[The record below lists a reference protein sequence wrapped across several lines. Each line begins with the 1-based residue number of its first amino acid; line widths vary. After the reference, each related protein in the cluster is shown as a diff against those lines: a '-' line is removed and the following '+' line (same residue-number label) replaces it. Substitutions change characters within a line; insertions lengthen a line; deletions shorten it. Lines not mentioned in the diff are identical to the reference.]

1 MQPLSVEDIPEFQDL
16 AHEVLYAFMTG
27 AICQSDRRM
36 PGRLR
41 PRLHPAWHERIAMLA
56 ARSIP
61 ESPRPPEDFHAAAK
75 VLAAAYR
82 KLRISIEAAAISEPI
97 RQVVPGAQAGL
108 VEGTKVVQMLRD
120 FWSHG
125 GAEVCAGIYLHGSH
139 STGDVTGYSDVDT
152 LLIIKQEV
160 AENPDALMTLG
171 RRAQR
176 SMGAL
181 FSVDL
186 LQHHGNF
193 VLTETDL
200 QWYDE
205 VWFPLVLFEYSTPL
219 FAADPLH
226 IRVRSHGQHGAR
238 LNLERMCRRFMAEWQ
253 PRQLRTAFHLKVQLS
268 CFLILPALL
277 LQAHG
282 RACYKRESFMMS
294 KPYFDPE
301 LWGVM
306 DEVSDMRRL
315 WRQDNHSAWRL
326 LAKTQPVLWHQ
337 IISTAGKF
345 GVPAAIWRQVADP
358 QLRARMG
365 DFARACLALTSQQ
378 KSGVVNPGA

>member
-1 MQPLSVEDIPEFQDL
+1 MQPLRVEDIPEFQDM

-56 ARSIP
+56 ACSVP
-61 ESPRPPEDFHAAAK
+61 ESTRHAEDFQAAAK

-82 KLRISIEAAAISEPI
+82 KLRISIEAAAINEPA
-97 RQVVPGAQAGL
+97 RQVVPGAHAGL
-108 VEGTKVVQMLRD
+108 VEGTKVVQRLRD

-152 LLIIKQEV
+152 LLILKQEV
-160 AENPDALMTLG
+160 AENADALIMLG

-176 SMGAL
+176 SMGVL
-181 FSVDL
+181 FSIDL

-205 VWFPLVLFEYSTPL
+205 AWFPLVLFEYSTPIV
-219 FAADPLH
+219 APAPLH
-226 IRVRSHGQHGAR
+226 IRVRSAGQDGAR
-238 LNLERMCRRFMAEWQ
+238 RSLEQMCRRFMAVWQ
-253 PRQLRTAFHLKVQLS
+253 PRQLRTAYQLKAQLS

-282 RACYKRESFMMS
+282 RACYKRDSFALA

-315 WRQDNHSAWRL
+315 WRQNNHSVLRL
-326 LAKTQPVLWHQ
+326 LARTQPLLWHQ
-337 IISTAGKF
+337 IVSNAGKF
-345 GVPAAIWRQVADP
+345 GVPAAIWQQVADP
-358 QLRARMG
+358 RLRARMA
-365 DFARACLALTSQQ
+365 DFARECLALTAEQ
-378 KSGVVNPGA
+378 NPKADRD